1 MSRCSSDI
9 YILETSGCLLLLT
22 ADPLVV
28 RHARKAASA
37 AGLDVTLP
45 TDAMRDD
52 RTAIVID
59 LEQPGAIDEVAVIRA
74 ANPDAFLAGHL
85 SHPDQER
92 WVAAERAGCDLVAN
106 RGAIGR
112 LLRERLRSGSGARRR
127 FPLLDDDDVAGRLG
141 LVRAIDDTPFGP
153 VGVYHVNGRVTAI
166 GDICPHAGAQLSAG
180 EVEGCVLTCPRHG
193 SQFDVQTGD
202 RLRGPSDHEV
212 KSYEVLRE
220 AGRVQLVWSD

>member
-1 MSRCSSDI
+1 M
-9 YILETSGCLLLLT
+9 LLT

-28 RHARKAASA
+28 RHARKAAAA
-37 AGLDVTLP
+37 AGFDVTLP
-45 TDAMRDD
+45 TDPRRDD
-52 RTAIVID
+52 RVAIVID
-59 LEQPGAIDEVAVIRA
+59 LEQPGAIDEVGEIRG

-112 LLRERLRSGSGARRR
+112 LLREHLMSGTGTRRR
-127 FPLLDDDDVAGRLG
+127 FPLLDDDDLAGRLG
-141 LVRAIDDTPFGP
+141 LVRAIDETPFGALA
-153 VGVYHVNGRVTAI
+153 VYHVNGRVTVI
-166 GDICPHAGAQLSAG
+166 DDICPHAGAQLSAG
-180 EVEGCVLTCPRHG
+180 EVDGCVITCPRHG

-202 RLRGPSDHEV
+202 RLRGPADREV

-220 AGRVQLVWSD
+220 AGRVQLVWAD